1 MGARTDISE
10 RLRVLVIGETI
21 DGTDV
26 GEANWSFRWIEALS
40 RQADVTLLTSTR
52 LDREPLEQQLPRVEV
67 VAWPEP
73 LLLSRRLE
81 RFNAMAKPYW
91 PVLARKARAWIRE
104 AQASGRRFHVAHQMV
119 PQAARYPCPARGT
132 GIPYLIGPLG
142 GGLETPPGFAAEVGV
157 GGLAGVLRRLDGFR
171 LAHDPFLRGSYV
183 EAAII
188 LGAAPYMREHLAGIP
203 IRRFE
208 TALER
213 ANDGLAPET
222 TRGFQVGQLKML
234 HVGRGVRT
242 KALRDVVR
250 AMARLRDLPG
260 VTLTSAGD
268 GPELK
273 ACRREARELGVE
285 DRVTF
290 LGKIPRSDVERLY
303 ETHDVFAFPSF
314 REPMGSVLFEAM
326 RWGLPVIAADYGGPG
341 SIVDDGSGL
350 RLPVSSPDALA
361 RDVADAARR
370 LALDTELRRRL
381 GAGARSRIASFG
393 SWDDKAADLIAL
405 YREAIAAA

>member
-1 MGARTDISE
+1 MSE
-10 RLRVLVIGETI
+10 RVRVLVIGPNI
-21 DGTDV
+21 DGTDA
-26 GEANWSFRWIEALS
+26 GECYSAFRWVEALS
-40 RQADVTLLTSTR
+40 RQADVTLLTATR
-52 LDREPLEQQLPRVEV
+52 PGRKPLEEQLPRVEV

-73 LLLSRRLE
+73 PFLSRRLE

-91 PVLARKARAWIRE
+91 PVFAGKARAWIRE
-104 AQASGRRFHVAHQMV
+104 AQAGGRRFDVAHQML
-119 PQAARYPCPARGT
+119 PQGARYPCPARGT

-157 GGLAGVLRRLDGFR
+157 GGLAGLLRRLDGFR
-171 LAHDPFLRGSYV
+171 LARDPWLRGSYA
-183 EAAII
+183 EASII
-188 LGAAPYMREHLAGIP
+188 LGVAPYMRDRLAGIP

-208 TALER
+208 NVLER

-222 TRGFQVGQLKML
+222 ARDFEAGRLKML

-250 AMARLRDLPG
+250 AMALLRDLPG

-268 GPELK
+268 GPDLV
-273 ACRREARELGVE
+273 ACRREARELGVG

-290 LGKIPRSDVERLY
+290 LGKIPRAEVERLY

-314 REPMGSVLFEAM
+314 REPMGGVLFEAM
-326 RWGLPVIAADYGGPG
+326 RWGLPVIAVDYGGPG
-341 SIVDDGSGL
+341 VIVDHASGL
-350 RLPVSSPDALA
+350 CLPVSSPDALA

-370 LALDTELRRRL
+370 LALDVELRRRL
-381 GAGARSRIASFG
+381 GAGARARAASFG
-393 SWDDKAADLIAL
+393 SWDDKAAGLIAL
-405 YREAIAAA
+405 YREAMATA